1 MKRLYILFNLL
12 FLFSI
17 AVTVK
22 ARISH
27 HRNYSNHLADTLS
40 NDIRKYITQLAVSEG
55 LDKSSIKIKTDSW
68 GEVTVSDNWV
78 KVLNTAKTTGTDIQ
92 KRITTDLK
100 HQ

>member
-1 MKRLYILFNLL
+1 MTGQRLFFTYMIIILSYRLENTLLKETEILSARIKRIKIIYFIFLSKKCILILNYSHMKRLYILFNLL

-40 NDIRKYITQLAVSEG
+40 NDI
-55 LDKSSIKIKTDSW
+55 
-68 GEVTVSDNWV
+68 
-78 KVLNTAKTTGTDIQ
+78 
-92 KRITTDLK
+92 
-100 HQ
+100 